1 MAVRVDDKSQRRL
14 GVKNITA
21 VAALS
26 AAALLSGIAAA
37 QTPEVEFRGILDVE
51 TAVETDG
58 DGFQKADVVFE
69 PETLIEFGDFGRLT
83 VIGRIRI
90 DPVDEL
96 EPGHPDF
103 LNDVRSAV
111 SRRAFI
117 GDAVDIE
124 LREAYFD
131 KYIGNTFLRLG
142 KQQVVWGQADG
153 LRVLDVIN
161 PLSFREFIIGDFED
175 RRVPLWMANAEVTAG
190 TVTAQFLWIPDK
202 TYDEIP
208 PNDGTFAIT
217 SPRFVPQEPEGFTG
231 NIALDEVRRPD
242 RLIKDDD
249 YGVRLNA
256 FLGGWDVS
264 LNYLYLF
271 RDEQVFRREIVDAG
285 DILIRPD
292 FERSHLIGGT
302 ASNAFGKFT
311 LRTELGVS
319 TNRFFLTEDP
329 ADLDGVFETNEI
341 SYVIGVDYQF
351 DADTFISAQVFQ
363 SYLTD
368 AAPGATRDDLDTTL
382 SLLVTKEFMNDR
394 VEIEGLYLQSVN
406 DGDGQF
412 QIDASYELRSNL
424 SLKVGADVFFG
435 DHYGVFGQFDGTD
448 RIRFGF
454 EYGF

>member
-1 MAVRVDDKSQRRL
+1 MLRIQIIA
-14 GVKNITA
+14 
-21 VAALS
+21 AALS
-26 AAALLSGIAAA
+26 LSAGVLLPSLAAA
-37 QTPEVEFRGILDVE
+37 QAPEFEFRGILDVE

-58 DGFQKADVVFE
+58 DGFQKADFVLE
-69 PETLIEFGDFGRLT
+69 PEAQVDFGDFGRLT

-96 EPGHPDF
+96 EPGRPTF
-103 LNDVRSAV
+103 LNDVRSVV
-111 SRRAFI
+111 SNRAFI
-117 GDAVDIE
+117 GDAADLE

-131 KYIGNTFLRLG
+131 KYIGNVFLRLG
-142 KQQVVWGQADG
+142 KQQVVWGEADG

-175 RRVPLWMANAEVTAG
+175 RRIPTWIANAEVTAG
-190 TVTAQFLWIPDK
+190 NVTAQFLWIPDR
-202 TYDEIP
+202 TFDEIP
-208 PNDGTFAIT
+208 PMDGTFAIT
-217 SPRFVPQEPEGFTG
+217 SPRFAPQVPDGFTG
-231 NIALDEVRRPD
+231 NVNFADVQRPD
-242 RLIKDDD
+242 RFIEDDD
-249 YGVRLNA
+249 YGVRINA

-264 LNYLYLF
+264 LNYLYHF
-271 RDEQVFRREIVDAG
+271 RDEQVLRREIDAHG
-285 DILIRPD
+285 DILLTPE

-311 LRTELGVS
+311 LRTELGFS
-319 TNRFFLTEDP
+319 TNRFFLTVDP
-329 ADLDGVFETNEI
+329 ADADGVFETDEV
-341 SYVIGVDYQF
+341 SYVIGVDYQL
-351 DADTFISAQVFQ
+351 DADTIISGQVFQ

-368 AAPGATRDDLDTTL
+368 TAPGATRDDLDTTL

-394 VEIEGLYLQSVN
+394 VAIEGLYLQSIN

-412 QIDASYELRSNL
+412 QFDASYELRSNL

-435 DHYGVFGQFDGTD
+435 DRDGVFGQFDGAD